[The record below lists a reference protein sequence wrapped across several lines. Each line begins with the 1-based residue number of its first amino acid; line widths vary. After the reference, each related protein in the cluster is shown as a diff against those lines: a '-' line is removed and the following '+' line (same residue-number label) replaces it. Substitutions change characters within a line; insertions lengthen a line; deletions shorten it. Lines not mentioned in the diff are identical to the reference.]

1 MKEMKE
7 RMQSTIELQI
17 DNLKQL
23 MDEKY
28 LGVLETIV
36 NETIDVLRQDKK
48 ILIAGNGGSAA
59 DAQHFAAELVGRFET
74 ERRGLAAIALTT
86 DSSILTSVS
95 NDYSYLSVFSRQI
108 QAIASEG
115 DLFIGISTSGN
126 SENIIRAMEEAKKRK
141 VHTIGFLGK
150 DGGVLKNQCDLS
162 LIAPS
167 NQTARIQEMHE
178 LCIHMICSFVDDY
191 FTK

>member
-28 LGVLETIV
+28 LCVLETIV

-150 DGGVLKNQCDLS
+150 DGGVLKDLCDFA

-167 NQTARIQEMHE
+167 NQTARIQEMYE
-178 LCIHMICSFVDDY
+178 LCIHMICSFIDDY
-191 FTK
+191 FIK